1 MATTAYRL
9 STLLWSSL
17 LLICLL
23 VASTDSTTIV
33 KTHIT
38 TTKITV
44 NEQHGVNVFESATT
58 DSDPIAARS
67 ASGDPFASIEEENSD
82 LELGKRIAQN
92 DVPPPGQSAIGTGD
106 TNPTSGIS
114 GSSEPEST
122 AGSSSSVGSAKSSS
136 QSLTEPESTLGSQD
150 THSSNIQNAT
160 GVSDSNTTSRLL
172 THSGSGET
180 SHTGA
185 LPISNTTSV
194 GTKPGN
200 NTSSSSL
207 IKLPSSSGQNTTMVA
222 TPSSGSK
229 SSVAGT
235 QIPISSIPSASSIS
249 ATMLTSAIVSNE
261 SSQDTGNTDHTAATS
276 SFSSDSRNVSI
287 TGTKTLS
294 GNSSAVLSTTASPQ
308 DTQAASFTSAHNISS
323 SISSTTARNSS
334 TTGSGTSDI
343 DSASLTVT
351 PSLATTSDSSLQPSS
366 ISISDRRNFTAL
378 DSGKPRGPPSALTF
392 SSSTNGIESSDNTT
406 STTMAGVFDISAD
419 QSSTGEETMPR
430 STTGPT
436 SRPRPKSSTEGSTVP
451 SSTDSTSTIT
461 ATPFSSSILGNA
473 VPQWVTLQTGEWRE
487 SALLMSCKAP
497 CTLNLPP
504 ISLEPSAVLQYSAVT
519 ASICTHVGNQI
530 YRFATTV
537 SVDPV
542 TITELTLDP
551 VAVGTMTAGQL
562 ATTGEAGFQYPAG
575 RVAWHF
581 LLVSFAQGGL
591 RIVLMAHAVLKL
603 SWAAQIC
610 NAVALK
616 ELSEFHGISTQKRTL
631 TFE

>member
-23 VASTDSTTIV
+23 IASADSTTIV

-44 NEQHGVNVFESATT
+44 NEQHGVNAFESATT

-67 ASGDPFASIEEENSD
+67 TSRDPFASIEQEDSD
-82 LELGKRIAQN
+82 LGLSKRIAQI
-92 DVPPPGQSAIGTGD
+92 DVPPPGQSAFGTGD
-106 TNPTSGIS
+106 IKPTSGTP
-114 GSSEPEST
+114 GSLEPESV
-122 AGSSSSVGSAKSSS
+122 AGSSLSVGLAKSSS
-136 QSLTEPESTLGSQD
+136 QNPTEPQSTLESQD
-150 THSSNIQNAT
+150 THSSNLQNAT

-172 THSGSGET
+172 TQSGSGET
-180 SHTGA
+180 SRTGA
-185 LPISNTTSV
+185 LPTSNTTVV
-194 GTKPGN
+194 GTKPGSN
-200 NTSSSSL
+200 TTSSFL
-207 IKLPSSSGQNTTMVA
+207 TKLPSGTGQNTTMVA
-222 TPSSGSK
+222 SPSSGSK
-229 SSVAGT
+229 SSIAST
-235 QIPISSIPSASSIS
+235 QTPVSSIPSASSIS
-249 ATMLTSAIVSNE
+249 ATILTSVIVSNE
-261 SSQDTGNTDHTAATS
+261 SSHDTGSSDRTATVP
-276 SFSSDSRNVSI
+276 SFSTGSRNVST
-287 TGTKTLS
+287 TGTKSLS
-294 GNSSAVLSTTASPQ
+294 GDSSAVLLTTGSPS

-323 SISSTTARNSS
+323 SISSITTRNSS
-334 TTGSGTSDI
+334 TTGSGTSEF
-343 DSASLTVT
+343 DSASLSVT
-351 PSLATTSDSSLQPSS
+351 SSLATTLDPSLQPSS

-378 DSGKPRGPPSALTF
+378 TSGKPRGPPSALTF
-392 SSSTNGIESSDNTT
+392 SSSTNSIEPSDNTT
-406 STTMAGVFDISAD
+406 STTTAGVSDISAD

-551 VAVGTMTAGQL
+551 VAVGTMTAGQP
-562 ATTGEAGFQYPAG
+562 AMTGEAGFQYPAG
-575 RVAWHF
+575 TCSMALPPGELCARRPPDSTNGTCGPRAVMGCPDM
-581 LLVSFAQGGL
+581 QCCGPGGT
-591 RIVLMAHAVLKL
+591 
-603 SWAAQIC
+603 W
-610 NAVALK
+610 
-616 ELSEFHGISTQKRTL
+616 
-631 TFE
+631 